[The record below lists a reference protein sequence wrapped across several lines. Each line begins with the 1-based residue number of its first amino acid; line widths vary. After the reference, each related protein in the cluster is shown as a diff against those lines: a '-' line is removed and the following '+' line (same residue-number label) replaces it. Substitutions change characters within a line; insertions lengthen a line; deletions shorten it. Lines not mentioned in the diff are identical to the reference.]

1 MYGYKSSMNFDTLV
15 QIAVGLFIVGL
26 FATILYE
33 KMNVKASQDPEPEKS
48 RS

>member
-1 MYGYKSSMNFDTLV
+1 MNFDTLV
-15 QIAVGLFIVGL
+15 QIAVGLLIVGL

-33 KMNVKASQDPEPEKS
+33 KISVKSTQDPETEKSEKS

>member
-1 MYGYKSSMNFDTLV
+1 MNFDTLV

-26 FATILYE
+26 VATILYE
-33 KMNVKASQDPEPEKS
+33 KMKTMTNQDAEAKKS

>member
-1 MYGYKSSMNFDTLV
+1 MNFDTLV

-26 FATILYE
+26 VATIYYE
-33 KMNVKASQDPEPEKS
+33 KIKTKTNQDTEVEKS

>member
-1 MYGYKSSMNFDTLV
+1 MNFDTLV

-26 FATILYE
+26 IATIFYE
-33 KMNVKASQDPEPEKS
+33 KMKTNNQDAEAEKS

>member
-1 MYGYKSSMNFDTLV
+1 MNFDTLV

-33 KMNVKASQDPEPEKS
+33 KMNVKSNQDPETNREVE
-48 RS
+48 

>member
-1 MYGYKSSMNFDTLV
+1 MNFDTLV

-26 FATILYE
+26 IATILHE
-33 KMNVKASQDPEPEKS
+33 KMKTKTIQDADAEKS

>member
-1 MYGYKSSMNFDTLV
+1 MNFDTLV

-26 FATILYE
+26 VGTILYE
-33 KMNVKASQDPEPEKS
+33 KISVNSSQDPETEKW

>member
-1 MYGYKSSMNFDTLV
+1 MNFDILV
-15 QIAVGLFIVGL
+15 QIAVGLFVVGL

-33 KMNVKASQDPEPEKS
+33 KMNVKKNQDIEKS

>member
-1 MYGYKSSMNFDTLV
+1 MNFDTLV

-26 FATILYE
+26 IATIFYE
-33 KMNVKASQDPEPEKS
+33 KMKIKTNQDAEAEKS

>member
-1 MYGYKSSMNFDTLV
+1 MNFDTLV

-33 KMNVKASQDPEPEKS
+33 KISVKSIQDPETEKS
-48 RS
+48 RC

>member
-1 MYGYKSSMNFDTLV
+1 MNFDTLV

-26 FATILYE
+26 IATIFYE
-33 KMNVKASQDPEPEKS
+33 KMKINTNQDAEAEKS

>member
-1 MYGYKSSMNFDTLV
+1 MNFDTLV

-33 KMNVKASQDPEPEKS
+33 KISVNSSQDPETEKS

>member
-1 MYGYKSSMNFDTLV
+1 MNIDILV
-15 QIAVGLFIVGL
+15 GIAVGLFIVGL

-33 KMNVKASQDPEPEKS
+33 KMNVKAKQDQDTEKS

>member
-1 MYGYKSSMNFDTLV
+1 MNFDTLV
-15 QIAVGLFIVGL
+15 QIAVGLLIVGL

-33 KMNVKASQDPEPEKS
+33 KISVKSSQDPETEKS

>member
-1 MYGYKSSMNFDTLV
+1 MNFDILV
-15 QIAVGLFIVGL
+15 EIAVGLFIVGL

-33 KMNVKASQDPEPEKS
+33 KMNVNAKQDPDTEKS

>member
-1 MYGYKSSMNFDTLV
+1 MNFDTLV
-15 QIAVGLFIVGL
+15 EIAVGLFIVGL

-33 KMNVKASQDPEPEKS
+33 KMNVKAKQDPDTEKS